1 MSNDF
6 SAINSLISSVLFVT
20 DCIFNKAQFND
31 FLVAMV
37 GVILD
42 SHFFPFRVHDNF
54 YHKFHDQCL
63 WLCLSSYN

>member
-1 MSNDF
+1 MIF
-6 SAINSLISSVLFVT
+6 LLLILLISSVLFVT
-20 DCIFNKAQFND
+20 DCIFNKAQFSD

-42 SHFFPFRVHDNF
+42 SHFFPFRVQDNF
-54 YHKFHDQCL
+54 YLKLHDQCL